1 MVHIKLKS
9 VSSNLIERKLSL
21 PVPDDF
27 NFWRTVLSHG
37 WCQLAPFSVDR
48 ERRVLKRIVRTRRQP
63 VSLEME
69 ARRSDLEVRV
79 VAHEPLLRFD
89 VEEVQS
95 QIVTMLRLDE
105 SMRNFYE
112 ALRAHSDGADL
123 DWIAR
128 AKVGRLLRS
137 PSLFEDIV
145 KMICTTNCAWSAT
158 ERMVRNLVIKLG
170 TPFDNEQACFPSPEQ
185 LAGTSEDFFIREV
198 RTGYRSAYLIE
209 FANSVA
215 NGRLDLSSYLDP
227 KRDDLY
233 KRLLEIKGIGPYA
246 AGNLLRLMG
255 HYEFLALD
263 SWCRQRFSQLYRAG
277 RKVSDRTIAR
287 RYKRYGPWQG
297 LVMWLELTRQ
307 WFDEESAKRL

>member
-1 MVHIKLKS
+1 MKLKS
-9 VSSNLIERKLSL
+9 ESSNLVEKKLSL
-21 PVPDDF
+21 RVPDDF

-37 WCQLAPFSVDR
+37 WCQLVPFSVDR
-48 ERRVLKRIVRTRRQP
+48 ERRVLKRIVKTRRQP

-69 ARRSDLEVRV
+69 ARRPDQLEVRL
-79 VAHEPLLRFD
+79 VAHERLLRSD

-112 ALRAHSDGADL
+112 ALRARSNGAGL

-128 AKVGRLLRS
+128 AKVGRLLRG

-158 ERMVRNLVIKLG
+158 ERMVRNLVTKLG
-170 TPFDNEQACFPSPEQ
+170 TPFDNELACFPNPEQ
-185 LAGTSEDFFIREV
+185 LARTSEDFLIREV

-209 FANSVA
+209 FAKSVA
-215 NGRLDLSSYLDP
+215 NGRLDLASYLDP

-233 KRLLEIKGIGPYA
+233 RRLLEIKGIGPYA
-246 AGNLLRLMG
+246 AGNLLKLLG

-287 RYKRYGPWQG
+287 RYQRYGPWQG

-307 WFDEESAKRL
+307 WFDQDE